1 MADPII
7 RLRVESQEYDSK
19 IKRATDGLLAFEQSC
34 HKAQKSMAD
43 ADKATVDFVREMGK
57 METVNKTAKG
67 SVNELTKAYTEL
79 SAQYNR
85 LTEDEKKSPF
95 GQAMSKS
102 IEDLKGRIQ
111 QGRQELDNI
120 NRSLN
125 DTGKQGG
132 QTSSIL
138 DGLAGKFGLNTSQL
152 MKFGGALGIAKTALD
167 VAKDAFFSNES
178 QVDEWGRTVEAGES
192 VYRAFV
198 NALNNFNF
206 SGFFSRIDGI
216 IQKAREAYDAMDR
229 LNTVMTIINPERA
242 KLQARQ
248 QQLRETI
255 RREGKDSA
263 AGKQA
268 QQELINLEPKLKAS
282 YRTEAG
288 LNYNAFDNLVR
299 ERLAEGGI
307 KLDDKSYKFLMS
319 TFSDE
324 NAFRKLEQSARG
336 SRQYVPGQSFTTSWG
351 ASYNSGRWVD
361 TRNTNKKLL
370 DLFTDEWRQK
380 NSPYLTAAFG
390 AIGSAASVGL
400 QNTRYVTGGG
410 GGGGGGRVGR
420 GRGRGV
426 GGGTVTEIP
435 KTEQQI
441 NSEKIRELNQEYVT
455 ATEQRKA
462 AIRSEIKI
470 LQIRNEE
477 IQRLIDESNGK
488 IAEDTSSFNLKN
500 IQAWISGIKKKLNE
514 AELGTEVYD
523 RLTAQLSD
531 ATALSNLLG
540 AFINK
545 GLSMTDIDA
554 KPIWEK
560 ILSGKDIPAEELQ
573 TILDSLNT
581 KLAELHLAPL
591 KLDIEGNV
599 STDTSLFSQKNI
611 QDLISTTKQQL
622 EQSQIG
628 SDFYNALTA
637 KLYDATA
644 LSSLLGEFV
653 KNGIDFAE
661 VDPSAMWSKIFGGE
675 DVATEELQKMLDVL
689 NAYLAEHGLDLMK
702 LNTDGSLSNVESKKG
717 GNKFD
722 EGLDKVS
729 KGMSGLST
737 IISGLQQTGVKIPSG
752 IQDAVGVMQGV
763 ISVVQG
769 VQAVISLF
777 SSTTETANTAA
788 LIANTAAVGTLTT
801 VMAANTAMSFM
812 PFLRFGGIAHAAN
825 GLVAGHDFSDNVP
838 VMVSSGELILN
849 RAQQGNLAQQ
859 LDGGSVFDNLHLETS
874 VRAEEIRIMLNSNSM
889 RRGRG
894 EYVTTKRQR

>member
-19 IKRATDGLLAFEQSC
+19 LKRATDGLLAFEQSC

-43 ADKATVDFVREMGK
+43 ADKATIDYVREMGK

-67 SVNELTKAYTEL
+67 SVSELTKSFVEL

-85 LTEDEKKSPF
+85 LTDEEKKSPF
-95 GQAMSKS
+95 GQALAKS
-102 IEDLKGRIQ
+102 IDELKQRVQ
-111 QGRQELDNI
+111 QGKAELDSI
-120 NRSLN
+120 NRSLG
-125 DTGKQGG
+125 DTSRKGG
-132 QTSSIL
+132 ETGSIL
-138 DGLAGKFGLNTSQL
+138 DSLAGKFGLNASQL
-152 MKFGGALGIAKTALD
+152 MKFGGVLGVATTALN
-167 VAKDAFFSNES
+167 VAKDAFFANE
-178 QVDEWGRTVEAGES
+178 QQLDEWGRICASSESLYRGFLHTLNTGDISGYLSNINTIIKAARDAYNAIDELNTYNAFNQINVQKTRTALNATMADLREGTGSKEDVQAASKNYINELKVRMQKEQDAYKKS
-192 VYRAFV
+192 VYKLAAERGV
-198 NALNNFNF
+198 GGSDLYNAL
-206 SGFFSRIDGI
+206 SGSYGNYEKLKGTKPTGSQTVFYGGGMFGGGGSY
-216 IQKAREAYDAMDR
+216 QKAVPQNATERMGVALRA
-229 LNTVMTIINPERA
+229 INDTELQQ
-242 KLQARQ
+242 LQA
-248 QQLRETI
+248 L
-255 RREGKDSA
+255 GA
-263 AGKQA
+263 QA
-268 QQELINLEPKLKAS
+268 QQTAQEIEQVRKQTARAVNAGGGTT
-282 YRTEAG
+282 RT
-288 LNYNAFDNLVR
+288 
-299 ERLAEGGI
+299 
-307 KLDDKSYKFLMS
+307 S
-319 TFSDE
+319 
-324 NAFRKLEQSARG
+324 
-336 SRQYVPGQSFTTSWG
+336 
-351 ASYNSGRWVD
+351 
-361 TRNTNKKLL
+361 
-370 DLFTDEWRQK
+370 
-380 NSPYLTAAFG
+380 
-390 AIGSAASVGL
+390 
-400 QNTRYVTGGG
+400 GGG
-410 GGGGGGRVGR
+410 GGTGRRRGGGG
-420 GRGRGV
+420 
-426 GGGTVTEIP
+426 GTTNVPAIP
-435 KTEQQI
+435 KTEQQL

-462 AIRSEIKI
+462 VIRSEIKV
-470 LQIRNEE
+470 LQSRNEE

-488 IAEDTSSFNLKN
+488 ISEDTSSFNLKN
-500 IQAWISGIKKKLNE
+500 IQAWIGGIKKKLNE

-540 AFINK
+540 AFINN

-599 STDTSLFSQKNI
+599 STDTSLFSQKNV

-661 VDPSAMWSKIFGGE
+661 VDPTAMWSKIFGGE
-675 DVATEELQKMLDVL
+675 DVATEELQKMLDTL

-702 LNTDGSLSNVESKKG
+702 FNTDGSLSNVESKKG

-737 IISGLQQTGVKIPSG
+737 IMSGLQQTGVKIPSG
-752 IQDAVGVMQGV
+752 IQDAVAVMQGV

-812 PFLRFGGIAHAAN
+812 PFLRFGGIAHAAT

-859 LDGGSVFDNLHLETS
+859 LDGGGGFDNLHLETS
-874 VRAEEIRIMLNSNSM
+874 VRAEEFRIMLNSNSM
-889 RRGRG
+889 RRGKG